1 VRRKKIFATA
11 TAAVAFIALNI
22 LFASLKT
29 DDSRSSAISCIL
41 NLQRVGAALS
51 QYVSSH
57 NSDAFP
63 DSLETLVAEHLISP
77 DALKCPASRT
87 DYGYIGGIPL
97 DAPTFLFLVW
107 CENEH
112 NISPEK
118 TRPVFV
124 RMPLLADLG
133 DVRAYESS
141 YFSERLIAVR
151 KYSEIASLTGEDGTS
166 RLLEIGKNERDPY
179 ITALAIW
186 KLGTF
191 RRPELSETFARY
203 LAPSH
208 PDVQFE
214 SARALARIGDRRGA
228 ETLVLSLHSSSYPK
242 RRQAFLSLQILTNG
256 ETFGYNPLLPDKAQS
271 ESLNKWQMYFAS
283 FRK

>member
-1 VRRKKIFATA
+1 VRRKTIFAIA
-11 TAAVAFIALNI
+11 AAAVAFVALNI

-29 DDSRSSAISCIL
+29 EHSRSSAISCIL
-41 NLQRVGAALS
+41 NLRRVGAALS
-51 QYVSSH
+51 QFVSKH

-77 DALKCPASRT
+77 DALKCPASHT
-87 DYGYIGGIPL
+87 DYRYIGGIPL

-118 TRPVFV
+118 TKPVFT
-124 RMPLLADLG
+124 RLPLLTDLG

-141 YFSERLIAVR
+141 YFSEMLIAVG
-151 KYSEIASLTGEDGTS
+151 KYSEIASLTGEDGIS
-166 RLLEIGKNERDPY
+166 RLLEIVKEESDSY
-179 ITALAIW
+179 IRALAIW

-191 RRPELSETFARY
+191 RRSELSEMFASY
-203 LAPSH
+203 LIRSH

-214 SARALARIGDRRGA
+214 SARALARIGDRRAA
-228 ETLVLSLHSSSYPK
+228 ETLVLSLHSSSYLK
-242 RRQAFLSLQILTNG
+242 RRQALLSLLLLTKG
-256 ETFGYNPLLPDKAQS
+256 ETFGYNPLLPDKAQ
-271 ESLNKWQMYFAS
+271 EEPLKKWQMYLAS